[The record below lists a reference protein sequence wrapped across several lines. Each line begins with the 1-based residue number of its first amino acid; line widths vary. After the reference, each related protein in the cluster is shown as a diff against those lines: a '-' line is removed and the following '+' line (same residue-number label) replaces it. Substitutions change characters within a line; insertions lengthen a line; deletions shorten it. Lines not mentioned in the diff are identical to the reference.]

1 MNSARLGR
9 APQELRPAARRPT
22 PESASLPAVSGGD
35 RPWYRDGLR
44 FACTR
49 CGHCCGGA
57 PGTVL
62 VSDAEIFAL
71 AGAVDLSEAE
81 FRIAFTRRLPRGAV
95 SLRERSDGTC
105 VLYDARRGCT
115 AYAER
120 PRQCRTWPFWRS
132 VVRSP
137 DRWAEEAK
145 GCPGMGRGPL
155 HDAATIEQTIR
166 EDGTSGP

>member
-1 MNSARLGR
+1 M
-9 APQELRPAARRPT
+9 
-22 PESASLPAVSGGD
+22 GD
-35 RPWYRDGLR
+35 EHPWSRDGLR

-49 CGHCCGGA
+49 CGNCCGGA

-62 VSDAEIFAL
+62 VSDAEIAAL
-71 AGAVDLSEAE
+71 AGAVGLAAEE

-115 AYAER
+115 VYADR

-132 VVRSP
+132 VVHSP
-137 DRWAEEAK
+137 ERWAEEAE
-145 GCPGMGRGPL
+145 GCPGMGRGPV
-155 HDAATIEQTIR
+155 HDAATIESAIR
-166 EDGTSGP
+166 EDGTSADACPAAPPLPS

>member
-1 MNSARLGR
+1 VTG
-9 APQELRPAARRPT
+9 E
-22 PESASLPAVSGGD
+22 EE
-35 RPWYRDGLR
+35 PWYREGLR

-49 CGHCCGGA
+49 CGTCCSGA

-62 VSDAEIFAL
+62 VSDAEIAAL
-71 AGAVDLSEAE
+71 AGAVGLADEE
-81 FRIAFTRRLPRGAV
+81 FRIAFTRRLPRGAL

-115 AYAER
+115 VYAER

-137 DRWAEEAK
+137 ERWAEEAE
-145 GCPGMGRGPL
+145 GCPGMGRGPF
-155 HDAATIEQTIR
+155 HDAATIERTIR
-166 EDGTSGP
+166 EDGTSSPG